1 MVRLRVGGVRVERT
15 PGRVAVTVNL
25 LHDSSV
31 LTARVERPN
40 GESGS
45 VQVAAEA
52 AIAAV
57 GQVAPPGTTFVLQRA
72 LSHPV
77 SAGPAVI
84 THILVET
91 PRGQEHLVGSALGRG
106 GPLEDAA
113 AAAVVDAIGRR
124 LDWYLR
130 R

>member
-1 MVRLRVGGVRVERT
+1 
-15 PGRVAVTVNL
+15 
-25 LHDSSV
+25 
-31 LTARVERPN
+31 
-40 GESGS
+40 
-45 VQVAAEA
+45 
-52 AIAAV
+52 
-57 GQVAPPGTTFVLQRA
+57 

-84 THILVET
+84 AHILVET

-113 AAAVVDAIGRR
+113 AAAVVDAIDRR

-130 R
+130 G